1 MKKGLILTGLLIVAA
16 VFYISCDNERG
27 AVAPSVNEGNAGN
40 METMKTPGE
49 TEEEAIY
56 IFALDG
62 NEDQLSYRVFLDIA
76 ELELILS
83 EEIVEEMKT
92 ESVSI
97 IENAADVDE
106 IRETIFAELP
116 VSEYM
121 NIQNIGSLYLQDVI
135 ESNPCSWSCA
145 KICLCCEK
153 CSGGKDTGLVPY
165 QDWRK

>member
-1 MKKGLILTGLLIVAA
+1 MKKGLILSGLFIVAA
-16 VFYISCDNERG
+16 VFCFSCESDRG
-27 AVAPSVNEGNAGN
+27 TVAPSVNEASTGN
-40 METMKTPGE
+40 METMKTQEE

-62 NEDQLSYRVFLDIA
+62 NEDQVSYRVFLDIA

-92 ESVSI
+92 ERVSI
-97 IENAADVDE
+97 IEASTDVDE

-121 NIQNIGSLYLQDVI
+121 RIQNIGSLYLQDFI
-135 ESNPCSWSCA
+135 ESTPCSWSCA
-145 KICLCCEK
+145 KLCLCCEK
-153 CSGGKDTGLVPY
+153 CAGGKDTGLVPY
-165 QDWRK
+165 KDW